1 MASPYYFDK
10 RTADAAVEFFP
21 RFLRLTTGEWAGK
34 PFYLSE
40 WQAHHTR
47 QIFGWRRRT
56 NGTRR
61 YRKVRGWISK
71 KSGKTE
77 WFAGIGHLLT
87 VADNE
92 PTAEVFSHA
101 RNLDQ
106 ASIVWNRAKAMIE
119 MDRAAQGGAPRPGTL
134 SDLYEVSTTSL
145 FCPHLMSAFKPI
157 SGDPHGKHGPSIHGA
172 LGDEAWEWKDGA
184 LHQHLMDGMSA
195 RRQPFDATFSSAG
208 MIKTY
213 GHQLYSETLAMMAD
227 PSIDPET
234 YGFAY
239 GGTEQDDW
247 TSPKNWAKWNPNF
260 PLTPKL
266 EFLQAACRE
275 AQRNPRLENVFKQF
289 YCGIWTT
296 QMTKWLAMHLW
307 PTLTRDQND
316 PKLWQKLEKEMAGRV
331 AFGGLDLGSTEDITA
346 LVYAFEPK
354 KPGGRVT
361 LLCRAWCPETRIA
374 ERDSVLTPYKKWVA
388 MGALT
393 PTPGNVTDYDFIEAQ
408 IKLDAEKFRLLRDS
422 KDDYSILVDRYN
434 ATQVSVNLRKAGIP
448 VALYGQGFASM
459 AAPTK
464 EFERLF
470 MSRQF
475 EHGNHPVFNWMCG
488 NAAVARNPV
497 GDLKPDK
504 ASAAEK
510 IDLVVAAV
518 MAVGLMRRGKSEMD
532 IDSFL
537 ANPVRIGAPS

>member
-1 MASPYYFDK
+1 MASPYYFCK
-10 RTADAAVEFFP
+10 RTAAAAVDYFP
-21 RFLRLTTGEWAGK
+21 RFLRLTTGEWAGR
-34 PFYLSE
+34 PFHLSKE
-40 WQAHHTR
+40 QAHHTG
-47 QIFGWRRRT
+47 QIFGWLRRST
-56 NGTRR
+56 GMRR
-61 YRKVRGWISK
+61 YRRVRGWISK
-71 KSGKTE
+71 KFGKTE

-87 VADNE
+87 VGDSE

-106 ASIVWNRAKAMIE
+106 ASIVWGRAKRMIE
-119 MDRAAQGGAPRPGTL
+119 LDRVQRGQLWLPG
-134 SDLYEVSTTSL
+134 SFAELYEVSNTAL
-145 FCPHLMSAFKPI
+145 FCPHLMSSFKPV
-157 SGDPHGKHGPSIHGA
+157 SGDPEGKHGPSVHGA
-172 LGDEAWEWKDGA
+172 LGDEPWEWKNGL
-184 LHQHLMDGMSA
+184 LHRHLIDGMSS
-195 RRQPFDATFSSAG
+195 RRQPLDATFSSAG

-213 GHQLYSETLAMMAD
+213 GHQLYQESMAILAD

-234 YGFAY
+234 YVFAY
-239 GGTEQDDW
+239 GGTDKDDW
-247 TSPKNWAKWNPNF
+247 TDPDNWAKWNPNF
-260 PLTPKL
+260 PITPKR
-266 EFLQAACRE
+266 EFLEALCRE
-275 AQRNPRLENVFKQF
+275 AQRNPRVENEFKQF
-289 YCGIWTT
+289 YCGIWTA

-307 PTLTRDQND
+307 PTLTRDPND
-316 PKLWQKLEKEMAGRV
+316 SKLFQKLEKEMSGQV
-331 AFGGLDLGSTEDITA
+331 AFGGLDLGSIEDITG

-354 KPGGRVT
+354 KKSGRVT
-361 LLCRAWCPETRIA
+361 LLCRAWCPEATIA
-374 ERDSVLTPYKKWVA
+374 ARDSVLTPYKKWVA

-408 IKLDAEKFRLLRDS
+408 IKKDAERFRLIRDG
-422 KDDYSILVDRYN
+422 KDDYSILIDRFN
-434 ATQVSVNLRKAGIP
+434 ATQVSVNLRKTGIP

-470 MSRQF
+470 MSVQF
-475 EHGNHPVFNWMCG
+475 EHGNHPLLHWMCG